1 MTRFRFSV
9 LAVCALFLSPLAAE
23 AQRPSRAPAP
33 KPSAASPVAPAP
45 TLSGY
50 DFFVIAGQS
59 NAKGNGD
66 MNQSERTVPGAAYE
80 ITRRGEFAHL
90 ADPVGNANTGS
101 AWPAFA
107 KAYTEQTGRGVVMIS
122 LPRPGTAQFKGAHV
136 REGNHWDIRYPDN
149 LYDHSA
155 DLAARAY
162 VVAEASLPDV
172 RFGGWLWIQGGAD
185 AIAIHE
191 GKQTVEQY
199 EDAYHRLARQVYAD
213 WGAPMLHILT
223 GSALSGDVP
232 AGNAVRQAQARA
244 HEMQEVVVI
253 HHDAV
258 EFAERGWHVDE
269 VHWDQRGL
277 NEAGLVGGE
286 TAGRWANG
294 EAIPDPD
301 PRDPN
306 TQPGTGGGGT
316 GGSEPTLPEPPT
328 IPGLPSLPGLPGIGD
343 ILSIAPNPSVGRPP
357 RVETACDVLYQ
368 VLDVLGRE
376 VKRGRSKDGT
386 IRLPRRIGVGQFTLR
401 TIPAGAA
408 RDGCVAATATFTVL
422 G

>member
-213 WGAPMLHILT
+213 WGAPMLHHMLVEAI
-223 GSALSGDVP
+223 AL
-232 AGNAVRQAQARA
+232 Q
-244 HEMQEVVVI
+244 VI
-253 HHDAV
+253 HLGVLAFGLADCQQCKQVVPRHDMV
-258 EFAERGWHVDE
+258 RHESV
-269 VHWDQRGL
+269 
-277 NEAGLVGGE
+277 
-286 TAGRWANG
+286 
-294 EAIPDPD
+294 
-301 PRDPN
+301 
-306 TQPGTGGGGT
+306 
-316 GGSEPTLPEPPT
+316 PTL
-328 IPGLPSLPGLPGIGD
+328 LL
-343 ILSIAPNPSVGRPP
+343 
-357 RVETACDVLYQ
+357 
-368 VLDVLGRE
+368 
-376 VKRGRSKDGT
+376 
-386 IRLPRRIGVGQFTLR
+386 
-401 TIPAGAA
+401 
-408 RDGCVAATATFTVL
+408 
-422 G
+422 